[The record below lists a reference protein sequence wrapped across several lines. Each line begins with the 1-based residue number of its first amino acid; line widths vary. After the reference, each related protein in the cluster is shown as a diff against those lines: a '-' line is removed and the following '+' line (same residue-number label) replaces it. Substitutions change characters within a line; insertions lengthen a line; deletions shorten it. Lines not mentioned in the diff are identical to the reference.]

1 MRENFTS
8 GSIPFRKACLQ
19 SVIDV
24 IEVDDT
30 QIRINDVIERAV
42 LTSWN
47 GGDPDSQISTGW
59 RAIQNKTSNSYAI
72 EIFR

>member
-8 GSIPFRKACLQ
+8 GSIPFRKASLQ

-24 IEVDDT
+24 IEVNDT

-47 GGDPDSQISTGW
+47 GVDPDSQYWLARHS
-59 RAIQNKTSNSYAI
+59 
-72 EIFR
+72 E